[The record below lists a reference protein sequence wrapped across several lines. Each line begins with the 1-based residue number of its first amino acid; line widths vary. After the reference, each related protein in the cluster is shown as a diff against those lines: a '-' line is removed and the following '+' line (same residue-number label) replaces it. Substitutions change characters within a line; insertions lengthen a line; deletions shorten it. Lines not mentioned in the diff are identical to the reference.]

1 MGPSAHCTPMIEAGV
16 ALATS
21 SVTALLS
28 AFACARP
35 AALRTTRC
43 RVGVVSRWGLAVEA
57 MGRHRRGGPGVVQCD
72 GLERWWVGVWGVG
85 CGVRWV
91 GVCGGW
97 VGP

>member
-1 MGPSAHCTPMIEAGV
+1 M
-16 ALATS
+16 
-21 SVTALLS
+21 
-28 AFACARP
+28 
-35 AALRTTRC
+35 
-43 RVGVVSRWGLAVEA
+43 AVEA

>member
-43 RVGVVSRWGLAVEA
+43 SGCKAGVGVGSGGDGAAQEGRARCGAV
-57 MGRHRRGGPGVVQCD
+57 
-72 GLERWWVGVWGVG
+72 
-85 CGVRWV
+85 
-91 GVCGGW
+91 
-97 VGP
+97 

>member
-1 MGPSAHCTPMIEAGV
+1 MGDAVGGVEMMEMYGRWGRARTDCTPMIEAGV

-43 RVGVVSRWGLAVEA
+43 S
-57 MGRHRRGGPGVVQCD
+57 
-72 GLERWWVGVWGVG
+72 G
-85 CGVRWV
+85 CGE
-91 GVCGGW
+91 
-97 VGP
+97 